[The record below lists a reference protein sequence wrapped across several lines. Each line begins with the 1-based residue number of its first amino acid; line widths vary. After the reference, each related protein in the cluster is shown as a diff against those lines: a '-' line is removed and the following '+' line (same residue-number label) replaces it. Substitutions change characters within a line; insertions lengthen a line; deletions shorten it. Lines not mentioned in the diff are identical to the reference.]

1 MLTCDSRG
9 DSRSQP
15 HGCIVHAMSP
25 TCAMHS
31 NVETELILSFI
42 LTSSTMALPLLR
54 LMLVIMPVLAVSLAS
69 ATDLA
74 PRPPVLNPLELALP
88 LECRLGETCWVANYV
103 DVDPATTAHD
113 FRCHVRT
120 YEGHDGTD
128 FAIRDLSVMAAG
140 VPVLA
145 SAPGVVRNARDGMAD
160 LALTDALSRERI
172 AGRECGNGVV
182 LDHEDGWQTQYCHL
196 RRGTVRVK
204 EGERV
209 ARGQPLGLVG
219 LSGQTEFPHVHMT
232 VRHRSQVID
241 PFTGQSSRTGCGR
254 AGTSMWQTDQAV
266 SYEPFALYHA
276 GVASSPPDIDSV
288 RAGKMEDSSPSATSA
303 SLVLW
308 VDILGVEA
316 GDRVRFHLTGP
327 DGVVVLDHVTAIA
340 KTQARHFAYAGAHRH
355 ADPWKPGTYRGE
367 VTLVR
372 DSQGQALH
380 GSVQRTITIR

>member
-1 MLTCDSRG
+1 MT
-9 DSRSQP
+9 
-15 HGCIVHAMSP
+15 
-25 TCAMHS
+25 
-31 NVETELILSFI
+31 
-42 LTSSTMALPLLR
+42 LPLLR
-54 LMLVIMPVLAVSLAS
+54 LVLVLMLMLALTVSFAS

-74 PRPPVLNPLELALP
+74 PPPRDALALGLP

-113 FRCHVRT
+113 FRCHART
-120 YEGHDGTD
+120 YEGHEGTD

-145 SAPGVVRNARDGMAD
+145 SATGVVRSVRDGMVD
-160 LALTDALSRERI
+160 IALTDMAARERV

-182 LDHEDGWQTQYCHL
+182 LDHEQGWQTQYCHL

-204 EGERV
+204 SGERV
-209 ARGQPLGLVG
+209 MRGQALGLVG
-219 LSGQTEFPHVHMT
+219 LSGQTEFPHLHLT
-232 VRHRSQVID
+232 VRHQGDVID
-241 PFTGQSSRTGCGR
+241 PFTGQPNLAGCGH
-254 AGTSMWQTDQAV
+254 AGTSMWHTEQPA

-276 GVASSPPDIDSV
+276 GVAGSLPRIDAI
-288 RAGKMEDSSPSATSA
+288 RAGKRDDPPPSVTSA
-303 SLVLW
+303 ALVLW

-327 DGVVVLDHVTAIA
+327 DGSVVLDHMTPIT

-355 ADPWKPGTYRGE
+355 ADPWPPGTYRGE

-372 DSQGQALH
+372 DNQEQALH
-380 GSVQRTITIR
+380 GSIRRTITIR